1 MAGIRG
7 RSGPVGNTNAC
18 KHPYKTYLKRRVV
31 PKRYQGV
38 VRLSEDCLASIQ
50 SDLPDMTGKQKLVAE
65 GIKLMWTCGL
75 LGLAEARDRGFI
87 VTNLDGS
94 WDFQEG
100 VKSAGTF
107 IDRAM
112 KGLVSLGLEKS
123 DYPGREEQT
132 LTNSQILS
140 TAAEGHGGT
149 ITIKVR
155 F

>member
-1 MAGIRG
+1 MAGVKG
-7 RSGPVGNTNAC
+7 KSGPVGNTNAC
-18 KHPYKTYLKRRVV
+18 RHPYKTYLKRRVV
-31 PKRYQGV
+31 PQRHYGV
-38 VRLSEDCLASIQ
+38 VRLGEDCLAKIT

-87 VTNLDGS
+87 VTKPDGS

-112 KGLVSLGLEKS
+112 KGLVSLGLAKRTGEIADLAKAVFS
-123 DYPGREEQT
+123 IPHNNR
-132 LTNSQILS
+132 
-140 TAAEGHGGT
+140 
-149 ITIKVR
+149 
-155 F
+155 